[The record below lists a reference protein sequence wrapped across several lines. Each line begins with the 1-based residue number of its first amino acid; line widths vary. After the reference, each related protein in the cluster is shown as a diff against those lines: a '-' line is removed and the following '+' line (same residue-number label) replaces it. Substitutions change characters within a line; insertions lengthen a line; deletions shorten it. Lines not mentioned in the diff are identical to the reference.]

1 MGISIL
7 GLLVADVNFI
17 GVATWWK
24 YLPGGYWL
32 LVIGPIVEGF
42 LGGMTT
48 GVAAFHGYLADTTSE
63 SVRSRVFSLSLGL
76 LFTGMAIGPTLGSL
90 LIHFT
95 GQTISVFYAALITHI
110 IYTIFIW
117 GIIPES
123 LPQKRMDQA
132 KAKYASEL
140 SIVAQERERNPAVGL
155 LVRSRRLFAFLS
167 PLTIFMPMEEKNIGG
182 NPLKSP
188 KKDWNLTL
196 MALGYAITISVM
208 VGLAAIHHKFHS
220 SES

>member
-7 GLLVADVNFI
+7 GLLVADLNFI
-17 GVATWWK
+17 GVATFWK

-32 LVIGPIVEGF
+32 LVIGPIVEGV

-76 LFTGMAIGPTLGSL
+76 MFTGMAIGPTLGSL

-95 GQTISVFYAALITHI
+95 GQTISVFYAALIIHF
-110 IYTIFIW
+110 IYSIFIW
-117 GIIPES
+117 TFLPES
-123 LPQKRMDQA
+123 LPQKRMDHS

-167 PLTIFMPMEEKNIGG
+167 PLTIFMPMEEKNVGG

-208 VGLAAIHHKFHS
+208 VGLTA
-220 SES
+220 